1 MDVQTIGNVGQV
13 TIDTQQ
19 ANFLVTVTDCNGMP
33 LAGATISTVPAGT
46 VRYFA
51 AASPSPTAV
60 ATDAMTG
67 SALVANVAPSNTT
80 IQATVGGMTLR
91 SHNLDGVAGA
101 IMQTEIQP

>member
-1 MDVQTIGNVGQV
+1 
-13 TIDTQQ
+13 
-19 ANFLVTVTDCNGMP
+19 
-33 LAGATISTVPAGT
+33 
-46 VRYFA
+46 
-51 AASPSPTAV
+51 
-60 ATDAMTG
+60 MTG